1 MKAKISWFICS
12 MMFSVT
18 ALCAPFE
25 LKVERIYSP
34 NLLKDPQFSQSG
46 KNIWIFAN
54 YSNTEGVSWKFS
66 NGILRLNT
74 PGNAYSYMTQSNIP
88 VQEGKR
94 YYVGSTRRCSSR
106 SLMWVTTPQYHDG
119 KHSQFP
125 PFSDTTIFCVANPP
139 TYKDAPKLLSQFIS
153 ADLLLDYDNWQTLGK
168 EFVVPKG
175 KNITFYDFRIGAYGG
190 IPGWIEFKDPEF
202 CEAAMEYKISFESST
217 PVTIQLLSA
226 SGKVRTSRKF
236 DGKPGIQTTSF
247 KVPSRLEH
255 LKIRI
260 SDAKQQFTTEL

>member
-1 MKAKISWFICS
+1 MIKFTGIICAT
-12 MMFSVT
+12 MCAAT
-18 ALCAPFE
+18 ALCAPFA

-34 NLLKDPQFSQSG
+34 NLLKDPQFSQTG

-54 YSNTEGVSWKFS
+54 YSKTERISCEFS
-66 NGILRLNT
+66 DGILRINT
-74 PGNAYSYMTQSNIP
+74 PGNAYSYMTQPNIP

-94 YYVGSTRRCSSR
+94 YYVGSTRRCTSR

-119 KHSQFP
+119 KNSQHP
-125 PFSDTTIFCVANPP
+125 PFSDTTIFFVANPP
-139 TYKDAPKLLSQFIS
+139 TYKDAAKLLAQFIS
-153 ADLLLDYDNWQTLGK
+153 EKFLIDYNNWQTLGK

-190 IPGWIEFKDPEF
+190 VPGWIEFKDPEF
-202 CEAAMEYKISFESST
+202 CEAAMEYKISFESAE

-226 SGKVRTSRKF
+226 AGKIRSTRKF
-236 DGKPGIQTTSF
+236 AGKTGTQSTIF
-247 KVPSRLEH
+247 KVSSRLEH

-260 SDAKQQFTTEL
+260 SDGKQQFTTEL